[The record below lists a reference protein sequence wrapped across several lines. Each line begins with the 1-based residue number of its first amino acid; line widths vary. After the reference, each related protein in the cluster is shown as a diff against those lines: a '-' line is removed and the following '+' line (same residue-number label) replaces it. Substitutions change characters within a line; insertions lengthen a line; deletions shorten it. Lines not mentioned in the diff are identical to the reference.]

1 MQGPAG
7 RERLRWEDGLED
19 ARPFPGEAFPPVKQN
34 QRREVLMGVKS
45 ILKGHELFLNLNVE
59 EVDAISDFSER
70 RGYDKGDTIF
80 PLGQKAEKVYIL
92 LEGAV
97 YLRLPASPEEFRI
110 VIAKLEKDDLFG
122 LSPLLGSER
131 YTVETQC
138 AEDTEVLAIDAVK
151 FRKLLENSTTSGLYI
166 MSEVAKVYFERYV
179 ELLKRLQNIVLQIP
193 LIP

>member
-1 MQGPAG
+1 
-7 RERLRWEDGLED
+7 
-19 ARPFPGEAFPPVKQN
+19 
-34 QRREVLMGVKS
+34 MGVKS

-80 PLGQKAEKVYIL
+80 PQGQKAEKVYIL
-92 LEGAV
+92 LEGEV

-110 VIAKLEKDDLFG
+110 VISKLGKDDLFG

-131 YTVETQC
+131 YTVEAQC
-138 AEDTEVLAIDAVK
+138 SEDTEVLAIDAVK
-151 FRKLLENSTTSGLYI
+151 FRKLLEASTTSGLYI
-166 MSEVAKVYFERYV
+166 MSEVAKVYFERYA
-179 ELLKRLQNIVLQIP
+179 ELMKRLQSIVLQIP